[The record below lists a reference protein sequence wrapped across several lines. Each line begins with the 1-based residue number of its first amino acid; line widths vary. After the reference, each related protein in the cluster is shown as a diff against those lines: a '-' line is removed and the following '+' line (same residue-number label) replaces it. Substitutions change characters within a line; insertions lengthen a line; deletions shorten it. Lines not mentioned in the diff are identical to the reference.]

1 MINTNCV
8 NNDYFGD
15 DKMELKYKTIIP
27 CKMELVVSRVDISK
41 GPYRVGKDSDQ
52 LTLDLKSSMCV
63 KKLIVFS

>member
-27 CKMELVVSRVDISK
+27 CRMELVVIRVDISK
-41 GPYRVGKDSDQ
+41 GPYRVEKDRDRV
-52 LTLDLKSSMCV
+52 TLDFKSRVCV